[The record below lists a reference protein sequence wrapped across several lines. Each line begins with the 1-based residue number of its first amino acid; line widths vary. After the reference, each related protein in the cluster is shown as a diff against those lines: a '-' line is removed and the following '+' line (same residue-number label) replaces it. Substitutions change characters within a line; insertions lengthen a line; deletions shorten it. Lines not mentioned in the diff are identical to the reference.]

1 MRHFLPFAL
10 TAACLPCG
18 MHACSAVR
26 ALVAAARF
34 GQRAATSL
42 PGASMAAIDVAVVAA
57 RADLNLTPAA
67 LADIEPMVWLNR
79 VADRRAPTAQVL
91 DR

>member
-1 MRHFLPFAL
+1 MRHFLLFAL
-10 TAACLPCG
+10 APACLPGG
-18 MHACSAVR
+18 MHACSVRR
-26 ALVAAARF
+26 ALVAAACL
-34 GQRAATSL
+34 GQRLAASL
-42 PGASMAAIDVAVVAA
+42 AGAFPTAIDIAAIAA

-79 VADRRAPTAQVL
+79 VADRRAPAAQVL